1 MATNHDTV
9 LDSDRKQAIA
19 EDVKL
24 IRPIP
29 VGGMSCSHCGKRVE
43 ESEDGVFCSDCG
55 ALFCRECVE
64 DGCFFDHYSEE
75 DEY

>member
-1 MATNHDTV
+1 MD
-9 LDSDRKQAIA
+9 DGMQIIEKSPF
-19 EDVKL
+19 VK
-24 IRPIP
+24 
-29 VGGMSCSHCGKRVE
+29 SAD
-43 ESEDGVFCSDCG
+43 SEDGVFCSDCG